1 MLKNQIN
8 HDITNKSFDIDSF
21 IENFSDIDMYQKNF
35 FLIFQMN
42 PDASTKEIQKRYQQ
56 INIAL
61 KLGMDVPDGEMKWS
75 GFPVKEYDQ
84 VTILDLFEKIKQPE
98 INLFHQLFWF
108 WQIDE
113 KTIFL
118 KKFSDGYHKSIIEYW
133 DQEKR
138 NDNYVSYHNLLI
150 FEHIKLLHK
159 CKNSKK
165 LNDENIEEI
174 YIEWNQLYSDW
185 IELLDHTALWD
196 KINNIIRR
204 IDDVR
209 LKSNYSKKLRR
220 KILTVLFWSQANCYL
235 YSIKKNRYKLAEILL
250 KSIQKQAENLKF
262 GWEIILKILE
272 IQKNRYFSIIL
283 QFKSQA
289 LNNPKSSIKTLT
301 SLINESQWFLT
312 RAPNGHLKI
321 ENYFETIES
330 ELFTCIK
337 VCLEQYEK
345 TTEKWNNIITFL
357 NKFETYFPNKSELIK
372 QYKDELANQIT
383 NNHHYL
389 TSYHN
394 ELSSDLQTVI
404 EDAINKIYDLEFEE
418 ADNLLVSYLEK
429 NHSRLYRQEVNA
441 LYITRGACLNQLA
454 TELYNIEI
462 KKFNQPILELVNCYN
477 NYKGNEDYYSN
488 IHNATIRNE
497 IYHIKSLNNLFCQS
511 CALRI
516 YSYENHYII
525 KDDDF
530 YFVFCENCY
539 SNFQSSTTKK
549 INSYE
554 KLIKKCGK
562 LQLEAHF
569 MNSSSLLIKKNLDFI
584 QQEARGASITIQK
597 TSVIPVEHFPID
609 NLNQNTKQVQISKNQ
624 EKVTIK
630 SSTSSRNNDIKTTNI
645 KIQQNKN
652 KSKRTLILS
661 LIFVVV
667 TILLIILISIL
678 RN

>member
-8 HDITNKSFDIDSF
+8 HDIKNKSFDIDSF

-42 PDASTKEIQKRYQQ
+42 PDATTKEIQKRYQQ

-61 KLGMDVPDGEMKWS
+61 QLGMDIPNGEMKWN
-75 GFPVKEYDQ
+75 GFPVKEFDQ
-84 VTILDLFEKIKQPE
+84 ITILDLFEKIKQPE

-113 KTIFL
+113 KSIFL

-138 NDNYVSYHNLLI
+138 NDNYVAYHNLLI

-159 CKNSKK
+159 CKISKK
-165 LNDENIEEI
+165 HDDEDLEEI
-174 YIEWNQLYSDW
+174 YLEWNKLYSDW
-185 IELLDHTALWD
+185 IELLDHADLWD

-209 LKSNYSKKLRR
+209 LKTNYSKKLRR

-250 KSIQKQAENLKF
+250 KCLQEQADNLKF

-289 LNNPKSSIKTLT
+289 FNNPKSSIKTLT

-312 RAPNGHLKI
+312 RTPNGHLKI

-345 TTEKWNNIITFL
+345 TTEKWNNIIAFL

-372 QYKDELANQIT
+372 QYRDELDSQIS

-404 EDAINKIYDLEFEE
+404 EDAINKICDLEFEE
-418 ADNLLVSYLEK
+418 ADNLLVSYFEK

-454 TELYNIEI
+454 NDLFNTENNKI
-462 KKFNQPILELVNCYN
+462 NQPIQELVNCRRNYN
-477 NYKGNEDYYSN
+477 ENEDYYSN
-488 IHNATIRNE
+488 IHHACINNE
-497 IYHIKSLNNLFCQS
+497 IYYIKRLNNLFCQS

-516 YSYENHYII
+516 YSYENHHII
-525 KDDDF
+525 ADDD
-530 YFVFCENCY
+530 YYLVLCENCY
-539 SNFQSSTTKK
+539 SNYQCSSSQKSH
-549 INSYE
+549 SY
-554 KLIKKCGK
+554 KQLIKKCGK
-562 LQLEAHF
+562 LLGEAHF

-584 QQEARGASITIQK
+584 QQAARDASITILNPN
-597 TSVIPVEHFPID
+597 VIPVEHFPD
-609 NLNQNTKQVQISKNQ
+609 NNMNQNTKQLQNSESQKQVI
-624 EKVTIK
+624 IK
-630 SSTSSRNNDIKTTNI
+630 PSTSSGIKDIKTTNI

-652 KSKRTLILS
+652 NSKRTLILS
-661 LIFVVV
+661 LIFVVA
-667 TILLIILISIL
+667 TIILIIMISIL
-678 RN
+678 SN